1 METLINAYLD
11 WLNDARNS
19 KTVKAYK
26 SALQTF
32 VEIVGKDEPL
42 TQKTYAKFLKASAY
56 MNPSTQALH
65 RSAIRGLYYFAA
77 NDDPAIPISFFPH
90 TDKQLALKPGKR
102 LPIFNL
108 QGIEQIIEYCS
119 AIRTGISD
127 LRDRAFVL
135 LLADTGLRVFEACAI
150 RVGDIDWLER
160 RIPVIGK
167 GNKQAI
173 IRFSERVEHAL
184 RDYLR
189 ERGNPAKSQP
199 LFIRHDK
206 RASNNIL
213 PVTTGGM
220 WHTIK
225 HLAVLAGVDPKT
237 IRVHDFRH
245 YFVTIV
251 YHAKGIKAAQKYA
264 RHERIETTGR
274 YAHLI
279 EDDGEV
285 YDEIFNTR

>member
-1 METLINAYLD
+1 METLINDYLD
-11 WLNDARNS
+11 WLQGARNS
-19 KTVKAYK
+19 KTHKAYAK
-26 SALQTF
+26 ALQTF
-32 VEIVGKDEPL
+32 LEVVGSDAPL
-42 TQKTYAKFLKASAY
+42 TQKTYADFLKRTTG

-65 RSAIRGLYYFAA
+65 RSAIRGLYHFAA

-90 TDKQLALKPGKR
+90 TDKQLALKAGKR
-102 LPIFNL
+102 LPIFNRE
-108 QGIEQIIEYCS
+108 GIEQIIEYVNT
-119 AIRTGISD
+119 IRNNISD
-127 LRDRAFVL
+127 LRDRAFIL

-167 GNKQAI
+167 GDKQAI
-173 IRFSERVEHAL
+173 IKFSERVESAL

-189 ERGNPAKSQP
+189 ERGNPPRSQS

-206 RASNNIL
+206 KAGDKIL
-213 PVTTGGM
+213 PVTPGGM
-220 WHTIK
+220 WH
-225 HLAVLAGVDPKT
+225 AVKQRSKEAGVNHKT

-251 YHAKGIKAAQKYA
+251 YHAKGIKTAQTLA
-264 RHERIETTGR
+264 RHDRIETTSR

-279 EDDGEV
+279 EDEGAA
-285 YDEIFNTR
+285 YDEIFNKE